1 MLRHWRA
8 YLVLLCLIP
17 LDTLAQVRTPLVI
30 EAALDRQVI
39 APLLDAFERIHVDF
53 MHILLSHCIST
64 ASEIFQPFT
73 RISF

>member
-53 MHILLSHCIST
+53 MHILLGNMLRARS
-64 ASEIFQPFT
+64 AGA
-73 RISF
+73 